1 MTPRSTHTDLIL
13 LAPMEGV
20 MDWRMRDLVTG
31 YGGYDLCVS
40 EFIRVVDQLLPRRTY
55 ERLCPELTRGSRT
68 GAGTPMRVQ
77 LLGQSPEHM
86 AENAARAVAM
96 GSPGIDLNFGCPA
109 KTVNRHKGGAALLA
123 TPHLIHD
130 IVSAVRARLGPDV
143 PVTAK
148 MRLGC
153 EDAALAIDNAQA
165 IETAGAAWLVVH
177 GRTRAQGY
185 RPPVDWEAI
194 GRVADAVSL
203 RVIAN
208 GDINNPED
216 YHRVRDVSGCRD
228 VMVGR
233 GVLATPNLACVLR
246 GDSAPL
252 PWSDIVEALLHY
264 ASYPQSKAAD
274 HYLTGRLK
282 QWLKN
287 LVPHYPEA
295 DALFTRIRQQ
305 RAATPVLQC
314 IQESRARTADVDQ
327 TVSFSRAN
335 LS

>member
-1 MTPRSTHTDLIL
+1 
-13 LAPMEGV
+13 
-20 MDWRMRDLVTG
+20 MDWRMRDLVTA

-55 ERLCPELTRGSRT
+55 ERLCPELTRNSTT

-86 AENAARAVAM
+86 AENAARAVSM
-96 GSPGIDLNFGCPA
+96 GSPGVDLNFGCPA

-130 IVSAVRARLGPDV
+130 IVCAVRARLDPGV

-153 EDAALAIDNAQA
+153 EDAGLAIDNAHA
-165 IETAGAAWLVVH
+165 IESAGATWLVVH

-185 RPPVDWEAI
+185 RPPVDWEGI
-194 GRVADAVSL
+194 GRVADAVSM

-208 GDINNPED
+208 GDINSPAD
-216 YHRVRDVSGCRD
+216 YRRVRAISGCRD

-233 GVLATPNLACVLR
+233 GVLATPNLATVLR
-246 GDSAPL
+246 GDSATL
-252 PWSDIVEALLHY
+252 RWLDIADALLHY
-264 ASYPQSKAAD
+264 ATYPQSKPAD

-282 QWLKN
+282 QWLKH

-295 DALFTRIRQQ
+295 DALFTRIRQE
-305 RAATPVLQC
+305 RAAAPVLQC
-314 IQESRARTADVDQ
+314 VRESRALAGDADQ
-327 TVSFSRAN
+327 TVSFSRTN
-335 LS
+335 VS

>member
-1 MTPRSTHTDLIL
+1 MADNNGTIASTMISTSPRPLIL

-20 MDWRMRDLVTG
+20 MDWRMRDLVTS

-40 EFIRVVDQLLPRRTY
+40 EFIRVVDQLLPVRTF
-55 ERLCPELTRGSRT
+55 ERLCPELQRGSAT
-68 GAGTPMRVQ
+68 SSGTPMRVQ
-77 LLGQSPEHM
+77 LLGQSPEYM
-86 AENAARAVAM
+86 AANAERAIAL

-109 KTVNRHKGGAALLA
+109 KTVNRHHGGAALLA
-123 TPHLIHD
+123 TPHCIHD
-130 IVSAVRARLGPDV
+130 IVRRVREAVPDTL

-153 EDAALAIDNAQA
+153 DDASLAIDNASA
-165 IETAGAAWLVVH
+165 IADAGADWLVVH

-185 RPPVDWEAI
+185 RPPVDWESI
-194 GRVADAVSL
+194 GKVVQAARI

-208 GDINNPED
+208 GDINTPED
-216 YHRVRDVSGCRD
+216 YARCRDITGCDD

-233 GVLATPNLACVLR
+233 GVLATPNLANVLR
-246 GDSAPL
+246 GHASPL
-252 PWSDIVEALLHY
+252 PWSDIAAALLRY
-264 ASYPQSKAAD
+264 ADYDQFKKAD

-295 DALFTRIRQQ
+295 EALFVQIRTQ
-305 RAATPVLQC
+305 RAAEPVLHC
-314 IQESRARTADVDQ
+314 IK
-327 TVSFSRAN
+327 
-335 LS
+335 LSAT